1 MSAKPT
7 FGTTLKMGVDKASA
21 TAIEKT
27 VTIAPPK
34 STREAQDATTHG
46 SPDGA
51 QEFIP
56 DGTFNPGTLTGT
68 INYVA
73 GDADDDLFIAAFAAT
88 EPHYFEFTANA
99 AAGTETF
106 ECFGVMTEYGPDEL
120 PTSGKQTA
128 SFSIQISGKP
138 AQDATV

>member
-1 MSAKPT
+1 MAKPT

-21 TAIEKT
+21 TAITKT
-27 VTIAPPK
+27 VTISPPK
-34 STREAQDATTHG
+34 SSRDAQDATTHA
-46 SPDGA
+46 SADGA
-51 QEFIP
+51 MEFIP
-56 DGTFNPGTLTGT
+56 DGVFNPGQLTGT

-73 GDADDDLFIAAFAAT
+73 GDADDDEFIAAFASD
-88 EPHYFEFTANA
+88 EVYYFEFTANA
-99 AAGTETF
+99 EGGKEVF

-138 AQDATV
+138 AQAPVA